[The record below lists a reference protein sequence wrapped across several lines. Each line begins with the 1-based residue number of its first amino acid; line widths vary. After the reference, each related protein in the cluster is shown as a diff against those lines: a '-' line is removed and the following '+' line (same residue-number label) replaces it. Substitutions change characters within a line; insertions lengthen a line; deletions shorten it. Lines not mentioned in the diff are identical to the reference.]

1 MHTSES
7 LDPVVYRLSA
17 NLPYIDCWL
26 ADMSDALNLL
36 ETLQDYLHN
45 PDRET
50 SGTRLLALLRV
61 ALRDLAGGVDE
72 LTCILNLSEK
82 ARTPVTPSDTSLTPV
97 TPSDTSL
104 TPVTPSDTSLTVV
117 TPSDT
122 SLTPVTPSDLVNSR
136 YSPVH
141 FCEFTYSPSGE
152 FTCSPSG
159 FTFVN
164 SPVHPPIHLLDSP
177 RSEHLEPL
185 TLDQFVASLFPVN

>member
-7 LDPVVYRLSA
+7 LDPVVSRLSA

-97 TPSDTSL
+97 TPSDI
-104 TPVTPSDTSLTVV
+104 
-117 TPSDT
+117 

-152 FTCSPSG
+152 FTCSPCRFCFCSE
-159 FTFVN
+159 FLLSQNWPAIDPTPEHELSHPKAVF
-164 SPVHPPIHLLDSP
+164 SPL
-177 RSEHLEPL
+177 
-185 TLDQFVASLFPVN
+185 